1 MREMIKQIYQRYRKS
16 MLDRLENQQ
25 ATNAVLLGALNI
37 QRIKSMGRVES
48 LEAAEFKVFSQCGE
62 DGIIQYL
69 ISRIPIPNKIFVEFG
84 VENYTESNTRY
95 LLINDNYS
103 GLVIDGDK
111 RYVEYIKND
120 PIYWRYELNA
130 VCEFITKENINTI
143 IEDNKICG
151 DIGIMSIDLD
161 GNDYWIWQS
170 IEVVSPRIVVCEYNS
185 ILGADYAL
193 TVPYNKNFNRTHAH
207 FSNLYFGASLKA
219 LCQLAEEKGYDFVG
233 SNSSGSNAFFV
244 RKDVSQG
251 FRKFSVKEGYVI
263 SKIREARNEKGN
275 LTYISKED
283 RIKTIANMD
292 VVDINAK
299 KIVKIKELI

>member
-1 MREMIKQIYQRYRKS
+1 MRKMIKQIYQRYRKS

-37 QRIKSMGRVES
+37 QRIKSMGRIEY
-48 LEAAEFKVFSQCGE
+48 LEDAEFKVFSQCGE

-95 LLINDNYS
+95 LLINDNYT

-111 RYVEYIKND
+111 RHIEYIKDD
-120 PIYWRYELNA
+120 PIYWRHELNA
-130 VCEFITKENINTI
+130 ICEFITKENINTI
-143 IEDNKICG
+143 IKDNEICG

-161 GNDYWIWQS
+161 GNDYWIWQT
-170 IEVVSPRIVVCEYNS
+170 IDVVSPRIVVCEYNS
-185 ILGADYAL
+185 IFGADYAL
-193 TVPYNKNFNRTHAH
+193 TVPYNKNFNRTYAH

-233 SNSSGSNAFFV
+233 SNSTGSNAFFV

-251 FRKFSVKEGYVI
+251 VRKCSVKEGYVI
-263 SKIREARNEKGN
+263 SKLREARDEKGN
-275 LTYISKED
+275 LTYISKEE
-283 RIKTIANMD
+283 RIKTIADMD

-299 KIVKIKELI
+299 KIIKIKEVI